1 MIEVYTSV
9 PSFAQLSQGQFTIE
23 WRPAGSH
30 FVSQRVALDVALK
43 SGLAQQDKIQAP
55 YSGSANLTLRVDNGQ
70 AQTEVLVDGV
80 EDDSELY
87 LFGLARKFFV
97 GLLRHP
103 AHGGA
108 PLIRAAPTCEL
119 RCLPQDKPKKGP
131 GCLECEDGG
140 LIFRVC
146 C

>member
-1 MIEVYTSV
+1 MAYAFPQQSFSGRGSHTHDVQAGAVSRTLRGKGGPMIEVYTSV

-70 AQTEVLVDGV
+70 AHTKCLVDGV
-80 EDDSELY
+80 EHDSDLY
-87 LFGLARKFFV
+87 LFGLARKFFL

-103 AHGGA
+103 AH
-108 PLIRAAPTCEL
+108 
-119 RCLPQDKPKKGP
+119 
-131 GCLECEDGG
+131 
-140 LIFRVC
+140 
-146 C
+146 